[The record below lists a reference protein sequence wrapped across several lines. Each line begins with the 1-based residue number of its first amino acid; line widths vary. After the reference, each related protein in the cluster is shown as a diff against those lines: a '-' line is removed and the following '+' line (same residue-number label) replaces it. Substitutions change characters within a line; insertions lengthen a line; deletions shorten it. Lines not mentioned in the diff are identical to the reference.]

1 MKTRA
6 GRCTLPILVGLAVG
20 AVPAAAHG
28 EILGLTGTSF
38 SLFAKRDTIITG
50 EGNSLLLWGYAR
62 SSTGRAQY
70 PGPTLIVNQND
81 VVTVTLTN
89 SMPSTGTSSGQKASI
104 VFPGQTGVVATCM
117 GTLALCTDGL
127 LTKEVARL
135 GVVQYTFTA
144 SRPGTYVYHSG
155 TRPELQIEMGLVG
168 VIIVRPTGY
177 NPASPTAYGDGRSA
191 YDREGLFLLTE
202 MDARIHDTV
211 QFQGVAALAATD
223 YLSDYFSGYWFINGR
238 NAPDSM
244 ATAGSLLYPTQ
255 PYNAVPRMHPG
266 EKFLM
271 RVANLGRQ
279 MHPFHHHGNHAR
291 ILAKDGRLLESA
303 PGAGV
308 AAGESAGPDGSFEVF
323 TVQSIPGETV
333 DAIFQWTGKDLGW
346 DIYGHTS
353 DDDPLEPAGVGTRPR
368 QAVPGHLA
376 RADQPHLRR
385 FLDGQPLPGRP
396 GFAAPRRGGPQPD
409 RRLRLHVAL
418 PHGEGADQLRH
429 LPGRDDDFHDRRA
442 SRRRDPLSDPVSPM
456 PRTGKE

>member
-20 AVPAAAHG
+20 AVPAASHG

-38 SLFAKRDTIITG
+38 SLFAKRDTVITG

-89 SMPSTGTSSGQKASI
+89 SMPSTGTSSGHKASI
-104 VFPGQTGVVATCM
+104 VFPGQNGVVATCM
-117 GTLALCTDGL
+117 GNLALCTDGL

-177 NPASPTAYGDGRSA
+177 NPSSPTAYGDGRSA

-211 QFQGVAALAATD
+211 QFQGVAALASTD

-244 ATAGSLLYPTQ
+244 AVASSLLYPTQ

-291 ILAKDGRLLESA
+291 ILAKDGRLLESV
-303 PGAGV
+303 PGAGLATGV
-308 AAGESAGPDGSFEVF
+308 NAGPDGSFEVF
-323 TVQSIPGETV
+323 TIQSIPGETV

-346 DIYGHTS
+346 DIYGHAPG
-353 DDDPLEPAGVGTRPR
+353 DDLEPEEWAPDHGKPFPVTLPEQINLTFGGFWTGSPFLGVLGS
-368 QAVPGHLA
+368 
-376 RADQPHLRR
+376 
-385 FLDGQPLPGRP
+385 LPP
-396 GFAAPRRGGPQPD
+396 
-409 RRLRLHVAL
+409 
-418 PHGEGADQLRH
+418 GEGGLNPTAGYVFMWHSHTEKELTNYDIF
-429 LPGRDDDFHDRRA
+429 PGGMMTFMIVEHPDVA
-442 SRRRDPLSDPVSPM
+442 IP
-456 PRTGKE
+456 